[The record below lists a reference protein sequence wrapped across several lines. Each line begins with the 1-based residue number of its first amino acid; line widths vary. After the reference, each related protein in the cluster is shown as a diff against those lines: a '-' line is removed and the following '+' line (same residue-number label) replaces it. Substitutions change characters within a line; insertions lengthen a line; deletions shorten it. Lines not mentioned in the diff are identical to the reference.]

1 MPCHFDIA
9 VTKII
14 CMHEVS
20 KINLEKMGKQQ
31 LTKKFISQSFDEFK
45 NQTETIWSDPQ
56 HGKLIGAKWD
66 SNNWEIA
73 VGSGK
78 KRSISKLSL
87 RLRHIKTPE
96 IDSIVIDFH
105 YKANDWMSLID
116 GTMIIKLDLVNNLV
130 LKPYESFTEIRNGV
144 RCNEQ
149 GFYKISKDELKK
161 ICDANTIAL
170 KVSGASSDLEVKGKG
185 LLKFQF
191 MCRSF
196 YSALYD
202 DNSYDSWINSI
213 IPPGSKSMSDGGC
226 FIATAALGDYNHP
239 VVIDLK
245 LFRDNWLLKRNWG
258 IKLTKWYYH
267 YGPKAARIIEKSF
280 IIRRLTLY
288 AVVIPL
294 HAVTKKLK

>member
-1 MPCHFDIA
+1 
-9 VTKII
+9 
-14 CMHEVS
+14 
-20 KINLEKMGKQQ
+20 MGKQQ
-31 LTKKFISQSFDEFK
+31 GSKKFISQSFDEIK

-56 HGKLIGAKWD
+56 LGKLIGAKWD
-66 SNNWEIA
+66 SNNWEIS
-73 VGSGK
+73 VGAGK
-78 KRSISKLSL
+78 KRSSSKLSL

-96 IDSIVIDFH
+96 TDSIFIDYH

-116 GTMIIKLDLVNNLV
+116 GTMFLNLDGVYNLE
-130 LKPYESFTEIRNGV
+130 LKPHESFTDIRNGV
-144 RCNEQ
+144 RCNEL
-149 GFYKISKDELKK
+149 GFYKISQDDLKK
-161 ICDANTIAL
+161 ICDANTIDL
-170 KVSGASSDLEVKGKG
+170 KVSGASSNIEVKGKG

-213 IPPGSKSMSDGGC
+213 IPPGSEAKKEGGC

-239 VVIDLK
+239 IVIDLK

-267 YGPKAARIIEKSF
+267 NGPKAARIIEKSF

-288 AVVIPL
+288 AIVIPL